1 MTSKKLKFND
11 GIYEYTFEEVFEK
24 YRPFIKK
31 RALLVQT
38 RYPNMMSFEDA
49 LSNCNYGFWQA
60 YEDYDHEKESSFLSY
75 AALCMWRYSVR
86 GYTSKK
92 RTHGKE
98 ADVAD
103 CEFLLEFSDFED
115 EIYYKIMHE
124 EVLRFMENGGISRM
138 QWKVMKEYISGKD
151 YKQIQQSLGMT
162 SNQVRGAINLARKT
176 LRKRFPD
183 IFN

>member
-1 MTSKKLKFND
+1 MSKKLRFND
-11 GIYEYTFEEVFEK
+11 GIYEYTFDEVFEK

-31 RALLVQT
+31 RALLVQAQ
-38 RYPNMMSFEDA
+38 YPNMISFEDA
-49 LSNCNYGFWQA
+49 LSNCNYGFWRA

-75 AALCMWRYSVR
+75 AALCMWRYSTR
-86 GYTSKK
+86 GYTTKK

-115 EIYYKIMHE
+115 ETYYKIMLE
-124 EVLRFMENGGISRM
+124 EVIKFMENGGISSK
-138 QWKVMKEYISGKD
+138 QWKVMKEYISGKN
-151 YKQIQQSLGMT
+151 YKQIEESLGMT
-162 SNQVRGAINLARKT
+162 SNQVRGAIGPARKT

-183 IFN
+183 IFD

>member
-1 MTSKKLKFND
+1 MSKKLRFSD

-31 RALLVQT
+31 RALLIQAQ
-38 RYPNMMSFEDA
+38 YPNMMSFEDV
-49 LSNCNYGFWQA
+49 LSNCNYGFWKG

-75 AALCMWRYSVR
+75 VTLCMWRYSTR
-86 GYTSKK
+86 GYNSKK
-92 RTHGKE
+92 RIHGKE
-98 ADVAD
+98 ADVED
-103 CEFLLEFSDFED
+103 SEFLLEFSDFED
-115 EIYYKIMHE
+115 AIYYKMMYK
-124 EVLRFMENGGISRM
+124 EVLKFMENGGISKT
-138 QWKVMKEYISGKD
+138 QWKVMKEYISGKN

-162 SNQVRGAINLARKT
+162 SNQVRGAINLARMT